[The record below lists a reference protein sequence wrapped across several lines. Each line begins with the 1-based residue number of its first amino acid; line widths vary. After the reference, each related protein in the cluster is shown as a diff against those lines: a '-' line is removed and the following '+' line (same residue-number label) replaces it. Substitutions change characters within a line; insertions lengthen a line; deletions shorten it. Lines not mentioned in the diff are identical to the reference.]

1 MNLYA
6 KSGLV
11 EPIGAVSETD
21 SGFEAVPFG
30 APSLGTFETNEEAE
44 IALVQ
49 DYGAFEFWRENSG
62 PFAVK

>member
-1 MNLYA
+1 VNLYA

-11 EPIGAVSETD
+11 DLIGSVSETD

-30 APSLGTFETNEEAE
+30 EASLGTFQTREDAE
-44 IALVQ
+44 IALAQ